1 MVCSSV
7 NLYLFSHY
15 IDRYSMA
22 PGPMTSA
29 IGNNLFQYDQS
40 QRRIF
45 HVCYT
50 EMGVSTE
57 EKRQNTVDSLF

>member
-1 MVCSSV
+1 
-7 NLYLFSHY
+7 
-15 IDRYSMA
+15 
-22 PGPMTSA
+22 MTSA